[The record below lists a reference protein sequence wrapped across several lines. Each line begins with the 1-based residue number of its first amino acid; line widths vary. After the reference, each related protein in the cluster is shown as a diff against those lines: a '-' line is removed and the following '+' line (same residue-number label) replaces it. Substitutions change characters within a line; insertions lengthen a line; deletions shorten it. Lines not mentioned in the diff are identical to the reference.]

1 MVVHFK
7 CKAIYAVIIAIGLL
21 LITAVFWSVDSSFTE
36 SVITEATLKTGAE
49 MYETDFNITRQ
60 LILND
65 ANSPQKTAYLT
76 FDDGPSQNTLKIL
89 DALKEYDAKA
99 TFFLLGETAEKNPEI
114 VKRIFNEGHTIG
126 NHSYT
131 HIYNRVYGTR
141 EEFLSEIT
149 EWENAVGGIIGK
161 ENLVK
166 LFRFPGGSKE
176 DWKVMYRNISAELGY
191 KYVDWT
197 ALNGDADGRPFSK
210 ERCMQEI
217 KKYCADS
224 CDVII
229 LMHDSAKKTVTAE
242 MMPEILKFLYDQG
255 YTFKRIE
262 I

>member
-1 MVVHFK
+1 MFVHLK
-7 CKAIYAVIIAIGLL
+7 CKTIFAAVVVV
-21 LITAVFWSVDSSFTE
+21 LILTVASFISCESDFTE
-36 SVITEATLKTGAE
+36 SVITEASLYTGAE
-49 MYETDFNITRQ
+49 IYDSDYNITRQ

-65 ANSPQKTAYLT
+65 ADSPQKTAYLT

-89 DALKEYDAKA
+89 DTLKEYDAKA

-114 VKRIFNEGHTIG
+114 VKKIFEEGHTIG

-149 EWENAVGGIIGK
+149 QWEDVVGNIIGK

-166 LFRFPGGSKE
+166 LLRFPGGSKE
-176 DWKVMYRNISAELGY
+176 DWKYMYRNISAELGY
-191 KYVDWT
+191 KFVDWT
-197 ALNGDADGRPFSK
+197 ALNGDADGKPFSK

-217 KKYCADS
+217 EKYCS
-224 CDVII
+224 NTGDVII

-242 MMPEILKFLYDQG
+242 MMPEILKFLKEQG